1 MRGIPLD
8 RLSYVGGS
16 DARTILGKDENALL
30 RLWQEKRGE
39 LAPEDL
45 SGNLLVQF
53 GCATEE
59 LNRRWFERETGH
71 SIGAVQRFV
80 RHPKLE
86 WMGAT
91 LDGIVP
97 DDGAVFEAK
106 FMLPWNFAEDVAA
119 DKHMAQLQHNMLV
132 TGARRA
138 YLSIL
143 TGGAKWV
150 YMEVEADPVYQ
161 TVLLQV
167 ERIFWR
173 CVQTGDPPKVFG
185 VEPPKVK
192 VAAVKVVDMTASNS
206 WAEYASIFLQTRCAY
221 IAHDNAKGE
230 LKALIPEDAKEA
242 FGHGVRAKRSKT
254 GAISF
259 DLMANGGGQHALVQ

>member
-1 MRGIPLD
+1 
-8 RLSYVGGS
+8 
-16 DARTILGKDENALL
+16 
-30 RLWQEKRGE
+30 
-39 LAPEDL
+39 
-45 SGNLLVQF
+45 
-53 GCATEE
+53 
-59 LNRRWFERETGH
+59 
-71 SIGAVQRFV
+71 
-80 RHPKLE
+80 
-86 WMGAT
+86 
-91 LDGIVP
+91 
-97 DDGAVFEAK
+97 
-106 FMLPWNFAEDVAA
+106 
-119 DKHMAQLQHNMLV
+119 
-132 TGARRA
+132 
-138 YLSIL
+138 
-143 TGGAKWV
+143 
-150 YMEVEADPVYQ
+150 MEVEADPVYQ

-185 VEPPKVK
+185 VEPPKAK

-206 WAEYASIFLQTRCAY
+206 WAEYASIFLQTRCAH

>member
-1 MRGIPLD
+1 MINPTLRTSD
-8 RLSYVGGS
+8 RCSYLGGS

-30 RLWQEKRGE
+30 RLWQEKRGD

-71 SIGAVQRFV
+71 NIGAVQRFV

-119 DKHMAQLQHNMLV
+119 DKHMAQLQHNMLGPGAPGLSLSLL
-132 TGARRA
+132 TGYCRAFSRTPAPPPLSGMNSMPACSSAARIALELAAVVVSGASCASARRMVA
-138 YLSIL
+138 TPSLVLVASSSAL
-143 TGGAKWV
+143 HRRRAR
-150 YMEVEADPVYQ
+150 AARSCAPV
-161 TVLLQV
+161 
-167 ERIFWR
+167 IGF
-173 CVQTGDPPKVFG
+173 K
-185 VEPPKVK
+185 
-192 VAAVKVVDMTASNS
+192 
-206 WAEYASIFLQTRCAY
+206 
-221 IAHDNAKGE
+221 
-230 LKALIPEDAKEA
+230 
-242 FGHGVRAKRSKT
+242 
-254 GAISF
+254 SF
-259 DLMANGGGQHALVQ
+259 DMEPTTF

>member
-1 MRGIPLD
+1 MRTSD
-8 RLSYVGGS
+8 RCSYLGGS

-39 LAPEDL
+39 IEPEDL

-143 TGGAKWV
+143 TGYCRFAFSRTPGPPPFSGMNSMPAASRARSIAWITRRCSLVASCFRSAPPMVGMPDDSRAPAPAQPKQDSARA
-150 YMEVEADPVYQ
+150 MRSCAPVIDSSHLSG
-161 TVLLQV
+161 T
-167 ERIFWR
+167 
-173 CVQTGDPPKVFG
+173 
-185 VEPPKVK
+185 
-192 VAAVKVVDMTASNS
+192 
-206 WAEYASIFLQTRCAY
+206 SI
-221 IAHDNAKGE
+221 
-230 LKALIPEDAKEA
+230 
-242 FGHGVRAKRSKT
+242 VS
-254 GAISF
+254 
-259 DLMANGGGQHALVQ
+259 

>member
-1 MRGIPLD
+1 MINPTLRTSD
-8 RLSYVGGS
+8 RCSYIGGS

-39 LAPEDL
+39 IEPEDL

-53 GCATEE
+53 GGATEE

-80 RHPKLE
+80 RHPKLD

-143 TGGAKWV
+143 PGYCRFAFSRTPGPPPFSGMNSMPAGSR
-150 YMEVEADPVYQ
+150 AA
-161 TVLLQV
+161 
-167 ERIFWR
+167 RI
-173 CVQTGDPPKVFG
+173 
-185 VEPPKVK
+185 
-192 VAAVKVVDMTASNS
+192 AAVSR
-206 WAEYASIFLQTRCAY
+206 WLHEGTRCLPRA
-221 IAHDNAKGE
+221 ARWSRRR
-230 LKALIPEDAKEA
+230 DA
-242 FGHGVRAKRSKT
+242 
-254 GAISF
+254 
-259 DLMANGGGQHALVQ
+259 

>member
-1 MRGIPLD
+1 MAGRCEYI
-8 RLSYVGGS
+8 GGS
-16 DARTILGKDENALL
+16 DARTILGKDESALL

-39 LAPEDL
+39 IAPEDL

-132 TGARRA
+132 TGSRRA

-143 TGGAKWV
+143 PAT
-150 YMEVEADPVYQ
+150 
-161 TVLLQV
+161 
-167 ERIFWR
+167 
-173 CVQTGDPPKVFG
+173 
-185 VEPPKVK
+185 
-192 VAAVKVVDMTASNS
+192 AA
-206 WAEYASIFLQTRCAY
+206 L
-221 IAHDNAKGE
+221 
-230 LKALIPEDAKEA
+230 P
-242 FGHGVRAKRSKT
+242 
-254 GAISF
+254 SF
-259 DLMANGGGQHALVQ
+259 ARQDLRHFRR